1 MLVGALALALATA
14 MFLGYRRPQRGKST
28 PTTAP
33 QSAGPPSAAPKVEEI
48 TLTGTIQPV
57 QVVNVPA
64 PVEGMI
70 DEFMADAGQHV
81 SAGQVLARI
90 KNLKLTADLAAA
102 QLDAEQ
108 ARNHLSQLESA
119 LIAARLEVSRSEAD
133 AIRVKAE
140 VDLAEK
146 TFERQQ
152 SMFREGVTPRLTFEK
167 AEQEYKALKAQSQNL
182 EEASRKAAEQVDS
195 ITKQLDPARKT
206 VAQKIS
212 DFEDAEAAAAVG
224 EVNSPADGLVIA
236 RRGKPG
242 EPVTRAM
249 SDLFQI
255 AVDPLVVQA
264 VASIDPRAALRVK
277 LGEPVAVDPGGTG
290 KVREMNAGQVFIDL
304 ANRAPETKLGATV
317 QIRIKLM

>member
-1 MLVGALALALATA
+1 MLAGALALAIAAA
-14 MFLGYRRPQRGKST
+14 MFLGYRRPHGK
-28 PTTAP
+28 PAAAP
-33 QSAGPPSAAPKVEEI
+33 PAAAPPSASPKVEEI
-48 TLTGTIQPV
+48 TLTGTVQPV

-64 PVEGMI
+64 PVDGMI

-90 KNLKLTADLAAA
+90 KNLKLAADLEAA

-140 VDLAEK
+140 VDVAGK

-167 AEQEYKALKAQSQNL
+167 AEQEYKSLRAQSQNL
-182 EEASRKAAEQVDS
+182 EEASRKATEQVVS
-195 ITKQLDPARKT
+195 ITRQLEPARKT

-212 DFEDAEAAAAVG
+212 DFEDAEAAAAVR

-242 EPVTRAM
+242 EAVIHTM

-264 VASIDPRAALRVK
+264 VASIDPRTALRVK
-277 LGEPVAVDPGGTG
+277 LGEPVAVDPGGAG
-290 KVREMNAGQVFIDL
+290 KVREMKEGQVFIDL
-304 ANRAPETKLGATV
+304 ANPPPEIRLGATV
-317 QIRIKLM
+317 EIRIKLM